1 MSGTEIKP
9 YTAAIIPSAGMG
21 LRMGSMK
28 KNYMQLAGK
37 PVLAH
42 TLAAFE
48 ASPFIDT
55 VIVVAAP
62 EDVRFCTDE
71 IIKPF
76 GIKKVGDVIP
86 GGEERQDSVANAL
99 KVLKD
104 GPAKLIVVHD
114 GARPLVTSGTIEDT
128 LKAAAAA
135 GAAIAAVKP
144 KDTIKEA
151 GADGSVMRTVPRET
165 LRLVQ
170 TPQAFLASLLFQA
183 FDKAAKEGYTATD
196 ESSLV
201 ERLGVRVRIVEGS
214 YENIKITTPEDLLLA
229 EGILKKRS
237 PTKPD

>member
-9 YTAAIIPSAGMG
+9 YTAAIIPSAGRG
-21 LRMGSMK
+21 LRMGSTK
-28 KNYMQLAGK
+28 KNYMELAGK

-48 ASPFIDT
+48 ASPSIDT
-55 VIVVAAP
+55 IIVVAAP

-71 IIKPF
+71 VIKPF
-76 GIKKVGDVIP
+76 NIKKVGDVIG
-86 GGEERQDSVANAL
+86 GGEERQDSVAIAL

-104 GPAKLIVVHD
+104 GPAKQIVIHD
-114 GARPLVTSGTIEDT
+114 GARPLVTPGLIEET
-128 LKAAAAA
+128 LKAAGAA

-151 GADGSVMRTVPRET
+151 GADGTVMRTIPRNT
-165 LRLVQ
+165 LRSVQ

-183 FDKAAKEGYTATD
+183 FDKAAIEGYIGTD

-229 EGILKKRS
+229 EGILKKRLS
-237 PTKPD
+237 T